1 MKNLNNINSFDF
13 IRFINSKQKFI
24 LFSFLVL
31 LIFSFILS
39 LGIGS
44 FRIPIINLINF
55 ELSDLEF
62 KVLSEIR
69 TPRVLLAC
77 LVGASL
83 GISGASLQGLFR
95 NPLADPGLIGVSAG
109 AALGASFVIVLGTKF
124 IPEFLFGVF
133 ILPISAIS
141 GASLVIFFLYA
152 FTSGFGSKGT
162 TYMLLI
168 GIAINA
174 LASVIIGIL
183 TYVSTDS
190 QLRGLTFWMMGSFGA
205 SNWLL
210 ITPAIILILSS
221 ILLMLPISRKID
233 VLQLGESEALRLG
246 VDVQKLKLKVVLF
259 SATCVGASVA
269 LSGMIGFVGLVVPH
283 LVRLIGG
290 VNHSYLLAGSA
301 ILGAA
306 LMTSADLLS
315 RILIQPAELPVGLL
329 TSAIGAPFF
338 LWLIIKIKR

>member
-13 IRFINSKQKFI
+13 IKFINSKQKFI
-24 LFSFLVL
+24 LFTFLVL

-141 GASLVIFFLYA
+141 GASLVIFFY
-152 FTSGFGSKGT
+152 TH
-162 TYMLLI
+162 LL
-168 GIAINA
+168 
-174 LASVIIGIL
+174 
-183 TYVSTDS
+183 
-190 QLRGLTFWMMGSFGA
+190 
-205 SNWLL
+205 
-210 ITPAIILILSS
+210 
-221 ILLMLPISRKID
+221 
-233 VLQLGESEALRLG
+233 
-246 VDVQKLKLKVVLF
+246 VVLD
-259 SATCVGASVA
+259 
-269 LSGMIGFVGLVVPH
+269 L
-283 LVRLIGG
+283 REQLICF
-290 VNHSYLLAGSA
+290 LL
-301 ILGAA
+301 
-306 LMTSADLLS
+306 
-315 RILIQPAELPVGLL
+315 E
-329 TSAIGAPFF
+329 
-338 LWLIIKIKR
+338 

>member
-1 MKNLNNINSFDF
+1 MKNLNKIYNLEFLK
-13 IRFINSKQKFI
+13 FINAKQKLI
-24 LFSFLVL
+24 LFSFI
-31 LIFSFILS
+31 IFLFFSVILS
-39 LGIGS
+39 LAIGS
-44 FRIPIINLINF
+44 FRIPIFDLINF
-55 ELSDLEF
+55 ELTDLEY
-62 KVLSEIR
+62 KVLYEIR

-124 IPEFLFGVF
+124 IPEFLFGIF
-133 ILPISAIS
+133 ILPVSAIG

-152 FTSGFGSKGT
+152 FTSGFGAKGT

-210 ITPAIILILSS
+210 ISPAIILILGS
-221 ILLMLPISRKID
+221 IILMLPISRKID

-246 VDVQKLKLKVVLF
+246 VDVQNLKLKVVLF

>member
-13 IRFINSKQKFI
+13 IKFINAKQKFI
-24 LFSFLVL
+24 LLTFLVL
-31 LIFSFILS
+31 LILSFILS

-133 ILPISAIS
+133 IYFANFSNKWRIV
-141 GASLVIFFLYA
+141 GYFLFICIYQW
-152 FTSGFGSKGT
+152 
-162 TYMLLI
+162 I
-168 GIAINA
+168 W
-174 LASVIIGIL
+174 V
-183 TYVSTDS
+183 
-190 QLRGLTFWMMGSFGA
+190 
-205 SNWLL
+205 
-210 ITPAIILILSS
+210 
-221 ILLMLPISRKID
+221 
-233 VLQLGESEALRLG
+233 
-246 VDVQKLKLKVVLF
+246 
-259 SATCVGASVA
+259 
-269 LSGMIGFVGLVVPH
+269 
-283 LVRLIGG
+283 
-290 VNHSYLLAGSA
+290 
-301 ILGAA
+301 
-306 LMTSADLLS
+306 
-315 RILIQPAELPVGLL
+315 
-329 TSAIGAPFF
+329 
-338 LWLIIKIKR
+338 

>member
-1 MKNLNNINSFDF
+1 MKNFNKVNSPYFLK
-13 IRFINSKQKFI
+13 FINAKQKLI
-24 LFSFLVL
+24 LVSFVIL

-39 LGIGS
+39 LAIGS
-44 FRIPIINLINF
+44 FRIPVVDLINF
-55 ELSDLEF
+55 ELTNLEF

-69 TPRVLLAC
+69 TPRVILSC

-109 AALGASFVIVLGTKF
+109 AALGASFVIVLGSKF

-133 ILPISAIS
+133 ILPVSAIS

-152 FTSGFGSKGT
+152 FTSGFGAKGT

-183 TYVSTDS
+183 TYISSDS

-205 SNWLL
+205 SNWTL
-210 ITPAIILILSS
+210 ISPAIILIMGSI
-221 ILLMLPISRKID
+221 ILLLPISRKID
-233 VLQLGESEALRLG
+233 ILQLGESEALRLG
-246 VDVQKLKLKVVLF
+246 VNVQNLKLKVVFF
-259 SATCVGASVA
+259 SATCVGVSVA

-283 LVRLIGG
+283 LVRLMGG
-290 VNHSYLLAGSA
+290 VNHSFLLLGSA
-301 ILGAA
+301 ILGAS
-306 LMTSADLLS
+306 LMISADLLS

>member
-1 MKNLNNINSFDF
+1 M
-13 IRFINSKQKFI
+13 
-24 LFSFLVL
+24 
-31 LIFSFILS
+31 
-39 LGIGS
+39 
-44 FRIPIINLINF
+44 INF

-109 AALGASFVIVLGTKF
+109 AALGAAFVIVLGTKF

-221 ILLMLPISRKID
+221 ILLMLPISRKN
-233 VLQLGESEALRLG
+233 RC
-246 VDVQKLKLKVVLF
+246 F
-259 SATCVGASVA
+259 T
-269 LSGMIGFVGLVVPH
+269 
-283 LVRLIGG
+283 
-290 VNHSYLLAGSA
+290 
-301 ILGAA
+301 
-306 LMTSADLLS
+306 T
-315 RILIQPAELPVGLL
+315 
-329 TSAIGAPFF
+329 
-338 LWLIIKIKR
+338 W